1 MPPAMTS
8 PTSSGSS
15 FLDAGLGVLALRL
28 ADSTVTSHSSSA
40 TCISPDQFGVSVA
53 RSTVRHWLGSVTVTG
68 APAIGCT
75 SA

>member
-15 FLDAGLGVLALRL
+15 FLTLALASSLRL

-40 TCISPDQFGVSVA
+40 TCISPFQFGVSVA